1 MSRFECICGH
11 IISDSQSPN
20 EVTGWLLSDKS
31 GEFFFDKIDS
41 VIDEYL
47 EYRLQNK
54 LAEFKLKYF
63 NDIYPDD
70 INAGG
75 IIHDIL
81 TRYFRDLTLA
91 TMECKNCGSIWVQ
104 RTPDENFYLRYSP
117 QNNVKDKK
125 HVLGLNITEDLKADD
140 Y

>member
-1 MSRFECICGH
+1 MSRFKCNCGH
-11 IISDSQSPN
+11 IISDSLSPN

-47 EYRLQNK
+47 EYKSQNK

-75 IIHDIL
+75 VIHDIL
-81 TRYFRDLTLA
+81 IRYFRALTLA
-91 TMECKNCGSIWVQ
+91 VMECKNCGSIWIQ
-104 RTPDENFYLRYSP
+104 RTPDENFYLRYLL
-117 QNNVKDKK
+117 QDNIEGKK
-125 HVLGLNITEDLKADD
+125 YVLGFNVTKDLNEED